1 MAWQRDFEVGLV
13 ARMNADV
20 SVALAT
26 SNNIMPGEAHE
37 QTALP
42 YVIYTVQYQA
52 VDEIGQNGAWTSEI
66 ALLAWSTSYDEALDL
81 GEDLMAALKGDNL
94 TLNGVAVRYLRP
106 QAISGVQQALTSG
119 VIHFGS
125 LVEFTAMID
134 T

>member
-66 ALLAWSTSYDEALDL
+66 ALLAWSTSYDE
-81 GEDLMAALKGDNL
+81 DLMAALKGDNL